1 VNTTIGLVC
10 RFKPLHL
17 GHAVMLKAACRL
29 SAQVKIGV
37 GSANRYD
44 RRNPFTFEETA
55 AMLAAYLAPRFS
67 NWEVVRVDD
76 LGHGPRWRA
85 MVSELFGELGLF
97 VSANDY
103 VRELMGSVYPL
114 AHPLELIPDEDRV
127 PVDGTSVR
135 RALARGEDWRRLVP
149 PETADFLAERGLPE
163 RFRREFGL
171 ETLALEA
178 SRAAEEVDRVL
189 LG

>member
-1 VNTTIGLVC
+1 MNTIGLVC

-17 GHAVMLKAACRL
+17 GHAAILRAACR
-29 SAQVKIGV
+29 SGARVKVGV

-44 RRNPFTFEETA
+44 LRNPFTFEETA
-55 AMLAAYLAPRFS
+55 DMLAAYLGPRCDR
-67 NWEVVRVDD
+67 WEVLRVDD

-85 MVSELFGELGLF
+85 MVAELFGPLELF
-97 VSANDY
+97 VSANPY

-114 AHPLELIPDEDRV
+114 AHPLELIPAEDRV
-127 PVDGTSVR
+127 PVDGTGVR
-135 RALARGEDWRRLVP
+135 RALARGEAWERLVP
-149 PETADFLAERGLPE
+149 PETAQFLAERGLPE

-178 SRAAEEVDRVL
+178 SRASEEVDRVL